1 MEEQFKRLRLVLLG
15 ITHLSVIFTHNV
27 VVLSIVSGLSLL
39 QIEIVLGKPE
49 DSDNQAAATAVA
61 AAAAA
66 TAVAAAAAAT
76 PAEEN
81 ADKKE

>member
-1 MEEQFKRLRLVLLG
+1 M
-15 ITHLSVIFTHNV
+15 
-27 VVLSIVSGLSLL
+27 
-39 QIEIVLGKPE
+39 LGKPE

-66 TAVAAAAAAT
+66 TPAV
-76 PAEEN
+76 EN

>member
-1 MEEQFKRLRLVLLG
+1 M
-15 ITHLSVIFTHNV
+15 
-27 VVLSIVSGLSLL
+27 
-39 QIEIVLGKPE
+39 LGKPE

-81 ADKKE
+81 ADKKEWQSYCHRAPFSTFLMFLCGYSGWSFSRYIHGIGG